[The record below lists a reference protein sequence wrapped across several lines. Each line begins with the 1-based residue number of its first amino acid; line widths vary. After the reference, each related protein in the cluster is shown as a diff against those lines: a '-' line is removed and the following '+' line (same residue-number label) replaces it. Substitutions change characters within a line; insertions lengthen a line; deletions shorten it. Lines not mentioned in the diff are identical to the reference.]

1 MADSKVLLNP
11 PLRQAANRS
20 HLKKNKKLPNI
31 HSKTFPMLKHI
42 LTCCILLSLALISC
56 QQEKGHKHPYRSNS
70 ETALY
75 HYQLGW
81 QQIMDEGR
89 YGAAEKSYR
98 KTVYLDPDFL
108 IGQSVYARLIL
119 DTGERVK
126 IYNHVEAE
134 KSRVVGDERK
144 LLDVYQSLV
153 YFTNLR
159 EQKDPEA
166 PNALKAALR
175 TAEKNLGYLVSKYP
189 DEIYLKAE
197 YIEIL
202 HANYGA
208 AQALDSL
215 EALTSGK
222 QKQNPFLVGYAASM
236 EAELGNFDKALE
248 KAGALAKFFK
258 GIRVPKPDAVYADI
272 YFRKQELEKAFF
284 YADNAY
290 QLDHR
295 NLDASRLRD
304 KIKAE
309 IEQKKDSATTTRHY

>member
-1 MADSKVLLNP
+1 M
-11 PLRQAANRS
+11 
-20 HLKKNKKLPNI
+20 KKTNLI
-31 HSKTFPMLKHI
+31 FWMCSII
-42 LTCCILLSLALISC
+42 LIPSC
-56 QQEKGHKHPYRSNS
+56 QKNENAKHPYQSKS

-89 YGAAEKSYR
+89 YAAAERSYR
-98 KTVYLDPDFL
+98 KANYLDPDFL

-119 DTGERVK
+119 DTDERIK
-126 IYNHVEAE
+126 IYNRVEAE
-134 KSRVVGDERK
+134 KSRVEGDEQL

-159 EQKDPEA
+159 EQKSPEA
-166 PNALKAALR
+166 PNALKTALK

-189 DEIYLKAE
+189 NEIYLKSE

-208 AQALDSL
+208 ELALDSL
-215 EALTSGK
+215 ESLTSDK
-222 QKQNPFLVGYAASM
+222 QKQNPFLMGYAASM
-236 EAELGNFDKALE
+236 EAELGHFDKALDR
-248 KAGALAKFFK
+248 ANALAKFFK
-258 GIRVPKPDAVYADI
+258 GISVPKPEVVYADV
-272 YFRKQELEKAFF
+272 YFKKQALEKAYFH
-284 YADNAY
+284 ADKAY
-290 QLDHR
+290 RLDSR

-309 IEQKKDSATTTRHY
+309 MQQRKDTATLSKKY

>member
-1 MADSKVLLNP
+1 M
-11 PLRQAANRS
+11 
-20 HLKKNKKLPNI
+20 KKAIAPISAKQRKSETDFSIP
-31 HSKTFPMLKHI
+31 KYI
-42 LTCCILLSLALISC
+42 LTRFILLSLTLISC
-56 QQEKGHKHPYRSNS
+56 QHEEESKHPYQPKS

-119 DTGERVK
+119 DTDERIK
-126 IYNHVEAE
+126 IYNYVEAE
-134 KSRVVGDERK
+134 KSRVGGDERK

-166 PNALKAALR
+166 QNALRTALK

-215 EALTSGK
+215 GVLTSGK
-222 QKQNPFLVGYAASM
+222 QKQNPFLMGYAASM
-236 EAELGNFDKALE
+236 EAELGDFDKALD
-248 KAGALAKFFK
+248 KANALAKFFK

-272 YFRKQELEKAFF
+272 YFRKQELDKAFF

-290 QLDHR
+290 RLDNR
-295 NLDASRLRD
+295 NIDASRLRD
-304 KIKAE
+304 KIRAE
-309 IEQKKDSATTTRHY
+309 IQQRKDSVLIKKSY